1 MKALQI
7 LGISGSPRSGNSDY
21 LLEHALS
28 AAREVSKAECG
39 SYSFKGRKMGPCIA
53 CGHCLRETGSC
64 AIKDDFQ
71 ELLELW
77 MEADVIIYSVPVYHM
92 SIPGQLKCF
101 IDRLGNSM
109 FGRYAHL
116 YEKGKEKLP
125 KLLKSIGSIAQGIH
139 FSSGQEHT
147 ITDLINHALL
157 MQCVP
162 VTGDMWESYIGGV
175 GWTSCA
181 DERDALKSQ
190 YEREELDAVIAVRS
204 ARDVG
209 RRSAEVALIL
219 REGIKA
225 QAPQIRDDPSYTPI
239 LQKLGLL

>member
-1 MKALQI
+1 MNDLQI

-28 AAREVSKAECG
+28 AACEVAESECR
-39 SYSFKGRKMGPCIA
+39 SYSFRAKKMGPCIA
-53 CGHCLRETGSC
+53 CGHCLREAGSC
-64 AIKDDFQ
+64 IVKDDFQ
-71 ELLELW
+71 ELQELW
-77 MEADVIIYSVPVYHM
+77 LRADAVIYSVPVYHM
-92 SIPGQLKCF
+92 SMPGQLKCF

-109 FGRYAHL
+109 FGRYTHL

-125 KLLKSIGSIAQGIH
+125 KLLKAIGSIAQGIH

-162 VTGDMWESYIGGV
+162 VAGDMWESYIGGV
-175 GWTSCA
+175 GWTRNV
-181 DERDALKSQ
+181 DERDALKAQ
-190 YEREELDAVIAVRS
+190 YEREELDAVVAVRS

-209 RRSAEVALIL
+209 RRTAEVALIL

-225 QAPQIRDDPSYTPI
+225 QAPFIKDDPSYRPI
-239 LQKLGLL
+239 LQKLGIL